1 VTSEVVPID
10 VISQPRS
17 AADVLAWSRAL
28 VDPAMRAAVD
38 TLPASMRRVT
48 GYHYGW
54 WDADGTPRSG
64 DAGKAIR
71 PTLAVLCAEAV
82 GGSIVDAVPAAVAVE
97 MVHNFS
103 LLHDD
108 VMDRDVSRR
117 HRPTAWTVFG
127 VSPAILAGDALLTLA
142 FDVLAGSGHPRSQD
156 AMRMIS
162 SAVQDLVEG
171 QCEDVSFEERSD
183 VDLSECLSM
192 AGEKTGALLACSTAI
207 GALFGGGTAAQVE
220 HMRMFGEHLGLA
232 FQLVDDLLGI
242 WGDPRVTGKPVHSD
256 LVSRKK
262 SLPVVAALTS
272 GEPGADEL
280 AALYG
285 RQDTL
290 SDVELARA
298 AELVELAGGR
308 SWTQREAVDQLDL
321 ALGELALA
329 APVARAAAELT
340 GLARLVTRRDH

>member
-1 VTSEVVPID
+1 VTEDVIPID

-17 AADVLAWSRAL
+17 ATEVLAWSRSL

-38 TLPASMRRVT
+38 RLPASMRRVA

-54 WDADGTPRSG
+54 WDADGTPRDG

-82 GGSIVDAVPAAVAVE
+82 GGSVVDAVPAAVAVE

-108 VMDRDVSRR
+108 VMDRDISRR

-127 VSPAILAGDALLTLA
+127 VSSAILAGDALLTLA

-162 SAVQDLVEG
+162 AAVLDLVEG

-192 AGEKTGALLACSTAI
+192 AGEKTGALLACSATI
-207 GALFGGGTAAQVE
+207 GALYGGGSADQVE
-220 HMRMFGEHLGLA
+220 HMRVFGEHLGLA

-242 WGDPRVTGKPVHSD
+242 WGDPQVTGKPVHSD

-272 GEPGADEL
+272 GVPAADEL
-280 AALYG
+280 ASLYG
-285 RQDTL
+285 RPDQL

-321 ALGELALA
+321 ALAELSQA
-329 APVARAAAELT
+329 APVARAAAELDA
-340 GLARLVTRRDH
+340 LARLVTRRDH

>member
-1 VTSEVVPID
+1 MD
-10 VISQPRS
+10 VLSQPRS
-17 AADVLAWSRAL
+17 AVEVLAWSRG
-28 VDPAMRAAVD
+28 VVEPAMRAAVD
-38 TLPASMRRVT
+38 TLPPSMRRVA
-48 GYHYGW
+48 GYHFGW
-54 WDADGTPRSG
+54 WDADGTPRNG
-64 DAGKAIR
+64 DSGKAIR

-82 GGSIVDAVPAAVAVE
+82 GGSIVDAVPAAVSVQ
-97 MVHNFS
+97 MVHDFS

-156 AMRMIS
+156 AMRLVS
-162 SAVQDLVEG
+162 AAVQDLVEG

-183 VDLSECLSM
+183 VDLSECLAM

-207 GALFGGGTAAQVE
+207 GALFGGGSAAQVE

-242 WGDPRVTGKPVHSD
+242 WGDPHVTGKPVHSD

-272 GEPGADEL
+272 GEPAAEEL

-285 RQDTL
+285 RRDPL

-298 AELVELAGGR
+298 AELVDLAGGR

-321 ALGELALA
+321 ALAELALA
-329 APVARAAAELT
+329 APGARAAAELT
-340 GLARLVTRRDH
+340 ALARLVTCRDH

>member
-1 VTSEVVPID
+1 VVPID

-17 AADVLAWSRAL
+17 AGDVLAWSRGL

-38 TLPASMRRVT
+38 TLPPSMRRVS
-48 GYHYGW
+48 GYHFGW
-54 WDADGTPRSG
+54 WDADGTPRGG

-71 PTLAVLCAEAV
+71 PTLAMLCAEAV
-82 GGSIVDAVPAAVAVE
+82 GGSVVDSVPAAVAVE

-108 VMDRDVSRR
+108 VMDRDASRR

-142 FDVLAGSGHPRSQD
+142 FDVLALSGHDRAQD

-162 SAVQDLVEG
+162 TAVQDLVEG
-171 QCEDVSFEERSD
+171 QCEDVSFEDRSD
-183 VDLSECLSM
+183 VDLSECVAM
-192 AGEKTGALLACSTAI
+192 AAGKTGALLACSAAI
-207 GALFGGGTAAQVE
+207 GALYGGGTAAQVE
-220 HMRMFGEHLGLA
+220 HMRVFGEHLGLA

-242 WGDPRVTGKPVHSD
+242 WGDPQVTGKPVHSD

-262 SLPVVAALTS
+262 SLPVVAALTA
-272 GEPGADEL
+272 GVPAAAEL
-280 AALYG
+280 ARLYN
-285 RQDTL
+285 RPDQL

-321 ALGELALA
+321 ALAELRLA
-329 APVARAAAELT
+329 APVARAAAELD

>member
-1 VTSEVVPID
+1 MVPID
-10 VISQPRS
+10 VITQPRS
-17 AADVLAWSRAL
+17 AADVLAWSRNL

-38 TLPASMRRVT
+38 TLPASMRRVA

-71 PTLAVLCAEAV
+71 PTLAVLCADAV

-108 VMDRDVSRR
+108 VMDGDVSRR

-127 VSPAILAGDALLTLA
+127 TGPAILAGDALLTLA
-142 FDVLAGSGHPRSQD
+142 FDVLAGSGHPGSRD

-162 SAVQDLVEG
+162 TAVQDLVEG

-183 VDLSECLSM
+183 VDLSECLGM

-207 GALFGGGTAAQVE
+207 GALYGGGTTAQIE
-220 HMRMFGEHLGLA
+220 HMRVFGEHLGLA

-272 GEPGADEL
+272 GEPAAAEL
-280 AALYG
+280 ASLYG
-285 RQDTL
+285 RQDSL

-298 AELVELAGGR
+298 AELVDLAGGK

-321 ALGELALA
+321 ALAELALA
-329 APVARAAAELT
+329 APVPRAAAELT
-340 GLARLVTRRDH
+340 ALARLVTRRDH

>member
-1 VTSEVVPID
+1 MTEGVVPID

-17 AADVLAWSRAL
+17 AADVLAWSRGL

-38 TLPASMRRVT
+38 TLPPSMRRVA
-48 GYHYGW
+48 GYHFGW
-54 WDADGTPRSG
+54 WDADGSPRDG

-82 GGSIVDAVPAAVAVE
+82 GGSVVDAVPAAVAVE

-127 VSPAILAGDALLTLA
+127 ISAAILAGDALLTLA
-142 FDVLAGSGHPRSQD
+142 FDVLAASGHSRAQD

-162 SAVQDLVEG
+162 AAVQDLVEG
-171 QCEDVSFEERSD
+171 QCEDVSFEDRSD
-183 VDLSECLSM
+183 VDLSECLAM

-207 GALFGGGTAAQVE
+207 GALFGGGTADQVE
-220 HMRMFGEHLGLA
+220 HMRVFGEHLGLA

-242 WGDPRVTGKPVHSD
+242 WGDPRVTGKSVHSD

-262 SLPVVAALTS
+262 SLPVVAALTA
-272 GEPGADEL
+272 GVPAADEL
-280 AALYG
+280 ASLYH
-285 RQDTL
+285 RDDAL

-321 ALGELALA
+321 ALVELSRA
-329 APVARAAAELT
+329 APVARAAAELDV
-340 GLARLVTRRDH
+340 LARLVTRRDH

>member
-1 VTSEVVPID
+1 MTEGVVPID

-17 AADVLAWSRAL
+17 AHEVLAWSRGL

-38 TLPASMRRVT
+38 TLPPSMRRVA

-54 WDADGTPRSG
+54 WDADGTPRAG

-71 PTLAVLCAEAV
+71 PTLAMLCAEAV
-82 GGSIVDAVPAAVAVE
+82 GGSVVDAVPTAVAVE

-103 LLHDD
+103 LLHDA

-127 VSPAILAGDALLTLA
+127 VSSAILAGDALLTLA

-156 AMRMIS
+156 AMRLIS

-171 QCEDVSFEERSD
+171 QCEDVSFEDKID
-183 VDLSECLSM
+183 VDLSECLVM

-207 GALFGGGTAAQVE
+207 GALYGGGTATQVE
-220 HMRMFGEHLGLA
+220 HMRVFGEHLGLA

-272 GEPGADEL
+272 GVPAADEL
-280 AALYG
+280 ASLYG
-285 RQDTL
+285 RRDVL

-321 ALGELALA
+321 ALAELSLA
-329 APVARAAAELT
+329 APDARVAAELD

>member
-1 VTSEVVPID
+1 VVPID

-17 AADVLAWSRAL
+17 AADVLAWSRSV

-38 TLPASMRRVT
+38 TLPASMRRVA
-48 GYHYGW
+48 GYHFGW
-54 WDADGTPRSG
+54 WDADGSPRAG

-82 GGSIVDAVPAAVAVE
+82 GGSVVDAVPAAVAVE
-97 MVHNFS
+97 LVHNFS

-127 VSPAILAGDALLTLA
+127 ISAAILAGDALLTLA
-142 FDVLAGSGHPRSQD
+142 FDVLAASGHSRAQD

-162 SAVQDLVEG
+162 AAVQDLVEG
-171 QCEDVSFEERSD
+171 QCEDVSFEDRSD
-183 VDLSECLSM
+183 VDLAECLSM

-207 GALFGGGTAAQVE
+207 GALYGGGTAGRVE
-220 HMRMFGEHLGLA
+220 HMRVFGEHLGLA

-242 WGDPRVTGKPVHSD
+242 WGDPQVTGKPVHSD

-262 SLPVVAALTS
+262 SLPVVAALTA
-272 GEPGADEL
+272 GVPAADEL
-280 AALYG
+280 ASLYH
-285 RQDTL
+285 REDVL
-290 SDVELARA
+290 SDVELSRA

-321 ALGELALA
+321 ALVELSRA
-329 APVARAAAELT
+329 APVARAAAELDV
-340 GLARLVTRRDH
+340 LARLVTRRDH

>member
-1 VTSEVVPID
+1 MTEDVIPID

-17 AADVLAWSRAL
+17 ATEVLAWSRSL

-38 TLPASMRRVT
+38 RLPASMRRVA

-54 WDADGTPRSG
+54 WDADGTPRDG

-82 GGSIVDAVPAAVAVE
+82 GGSVVDAVPAAVAVE

-108 VMDRDVSRR
+108 VMDRDISRR

-127 VSPAILAGDALLTLA
+127 VSSAILAGDALLTLA

-162 SAVQDLVEG
+162 AAVLDLVEG

-192 AGEKTGALLACSTAI
+192 AGEKTGALLACSATI
-207 GALFGGGTAAQVE
+207 GALYGGGSADQVE
-220 HMRMFGEHLGLA
+220 HMRVFGEHLGLA

-242 WGDPRVTGKPVHSD
+242 WGDPQVTGKPVHSD

-272 GEPGADEL
+272 GVPAADEL
-280 AALYG
+280 ASLYG
-285 RQDTL
+285 RPDQL

-321 ALGELALA
+321 ALAELSQA
-329 APVARAAAELT
+329 APVARAAAELDA
-340 GLARLVTRRDH
+340 LARLVTRRDH

>member
-1 VTSEVVPID
+1 VVPID

-17 AADVLAWSRAL
+17 ATDVLAWSRGV

-38 TLPASMRRVT
+38 TLPAAMRRVA
-48 GYHYGW
+48 GYHFGW
-54 WDADGTPRSG
+54 WDADGTPREG

-82 GGSIVDAVPAAVAVE
+82 GGSAVDAVPAAVAVE

-127 VSPAILAGDALLTLA
+127 VSAAILAGDALLTLA
-142 FDVLAGSGHPRSQD
+142 YDVLAVSGHARAQD

-171 QCEDVSFEERSD
+171 QCEDVSFEDRSD
-183 VDLSECLSM
+183 VDLSECLTM
-192 AGEKTGALLACSTAI
+192 AREKTGALLACSTAV
-207 GALFGGGTAAQVE
+207 GALFGGGAADQVE
-220 HMRMFGEHLGLA
+220 HMRVFGAHLGLA

-242 WGDPRVTGKPVHSD
+242 WGDPHVTGKPVHSD

-262 SLPVVAALTS
+262 SLPVVAALTA
-272 GEPGADEL
+272 GVPAADEL
-280 AALYG
+280 AVLYG
-285 RQDTL
+285 RPTEL

-308 SWTQREAVDQLDL
+308 SWTQREAIDQLDL
-321 ALGELALA
+321 ALAELSLA
-329 APVARAAAELT
+329 APVDRTAAELT
-340 GLARLVTRRDH
+340 ALARLVTRRDH